1 MVNRLRCVRLPFILL
16 GILALTLN
24 VVSAQSSA
32 TGGTLVV
39 ALSYAPK
46 FLNVNYEFDGGNYF
60 IVPNIMDKLIDVD
73 TAFNLIPGLAET
85 WEVSADG
92 LQYTFRLAKGVKW
105 HDGVPFTAAD
115 VVWTVESLIED
126 QGYGASAVAGVE
138 AVEAV
143 DDYTVVF
150 RLGRVNSAFLQSLAV
165 RYGFFILPKHL
176 YEGTDPRTNPQ
187 NWAPIGTGPFK
198 FEELVPGSSV
208 SLIANEEYFRERP
221 SLDRLIFRN
230 FPNISSAVAA
240 LEAGEVGFLAS
251 SPAFAEGV
259 RLRTEPGISV
269 ALVPSETA
277 VWIAINMREAPL
289 NDLRV
294 RQAIGHAIDREQIN
308 QLVYQGLLT
317 ASDTVYI
324 SIIEGAWNPD
334 ATQPTFDVGTAEA
347 LLDEAGY
354 PRGADGV
361 RFKLRYAGFQA
372 SLWGAREIGEVLRAN
387 LARVGI
393 DLQTEFYDF
402 AVYADR
408 IQKDHDYDL
417 AWSGGPHG
425 PDPSAFAN
433 FVATNGNR
441 NVMGYSNPRVDELF
455 ALAAST
461 AVVEDSNRY
470 YQEIQQIISE
480 ELPRITLLEWS
491 WMNPYLSKYSGF
503 WWEEGSLG
511 KVPKDNYWLVQQ
523 AR

>member
-1 MVNRLRCVRLPFILL
+1 MGPSRHVRRYLSGALL
-16 GILALTLN
+16 LFAALQAAF
-24 VVSAQSSA
+24 AQTS
-32 TGGTLVV
+32 TGGGTLVV

-85 WEVSADG
+85 WEVSSDG
-92 LQYTFRLAKGVKW
+92 LQYTFHLAQGVKW

-115 VVWTVESLIED
+115 VVWTVESLIQES
-126 QGYGASAVAGVE
+126 GYGVSAVKGVNQVE
-138 AVEAV
+138 AL
-143 DDYTVVF
+143 DDYTVRF
-150 RLGRVNSAFLQSLAV
+150 TLDQVNSAFLQALAV

-187 NWAPIGTGPFK
+187 NWAPVGTGPFK

-208 SLIANEEYFRERP
+208 SLVANKEYFKGQP

-259 RLRTEPGISV
+259 RLMSVPGISV

-277 VWIAINMREAPL
+277 VWLAFNLREAPL
-289 NDLRV
+289 DDLRV
-294 RQAIGHAIDREQIN
+294 RQAIAHAIDRDQIN
-308 QLVYQGLLT
+308 QLVYQSLLKP
-317 ASDTVYI
+317 ADTVYI
-324 SIIEGAWNPD
+324 SIIEGAWNAD
-334 ATQPTFDVGTAEA
+334 AKQPNLDLAAAEA

-354 PRGADGV
+354 PRGANGI
-361 RFKLRYAGFQA
+361 RFKLSYSGFQA

-387 LARVGI
+387 LARIGI
-393 DLQTEFYDF
+393 DLETEFYDF
-402 AVYADR
+402 AVYAER
-408 IQKDHDYDL
+408 IQQNHDFDL

-433 FVATNGNR
+433 FVASYGNR
-441 NVMGYSNPRVDELF
+441 NVMGYSNSRVDELF
-455 ALAAST
+455 TLAAST
-461 AVVEDSNRY
+461 AVRDESNHY
-470 YQEIQQIISE
+470 YQEIQQIVADD
-480 ELPRITLLEWS
+480 LPRLTLLEWS
-491 WMNPYLSKYSGF
+491 WMNPYQAKYSGF

-511 KVPKDNYWLVQQ
+511 KVPKDNYQLVSE
-523 AR
+523 AK